1 MVQLM
6 KFEPGNALGKGRP
19 RGARN
24 KLASRVLQDLLE
36 VWDEAIIE
44 GKAVTRGKAALR
56 TMSRERPSD
65 FAKLYAGI
73 MPREFWVE
81 SVATELA
88 DDELDRMIEML
99 RERLLT
105 APEDQPLPRMIEH
118 AH

>member
-1 MVQLM
+1 MR
-6 KFEPGNALGKGRP
+6 FEPGNTLSKGRP

-36 VWDEAIIE
+36 VWDEPITE
-44 GKAVTRGKAALR
+44 GSALTRGRAALR
-56 TMSRERPSD
+56 LMSRERPSE

-73 MPREFWVE
+73 VPREFWVE
-81 SVATELA
+81 SAVTDLA

-99 RERLLT
+99 RERVLAVREEQPALLGT
-105 APEDQPLPRMIEH
+105 KVIEH